1 MTLSG
6 LLGGN
11 KSCADGKFRLWNQK
25 NNRASNSIRSRILK
39 SAVCC
44 MPLLIP
50 SGMPISPCFSLQRA
64 SLLTSQHRQYRHA
77 AHYNV
82 THLRRRAFYSLPSA
96 HMELLSE
103 PPFALP
109 ATFDAVDEAI
119 DSNADLADAILA
131 TGLPSFGIEADDKS
145 WYGYATPND
154 MEKARSTLRLF
165 FRDWSAEGLRERNS
179 SFIPILSALENHL
192 PNLPPE
198 HRHQWKILVPGAGLG
213 RLVFDLCAI
222 GYVVE
227 GNEISYHQLLA
238 SNYILN
244 CTSVAGQHRLF
255 PWAMSFSNHLSRADQ
270 LQSVAVPDIHPA
282 NKLEADSLTVQSG
295 LHYSDRMSMTAGD
308 FCELYRRPDYMCHFD
323 VVVTCFFIDT
333 APNVINYIE
342 TIKHCLKSN
351 GLWINI
357 GPLLW
362 HFESAPIPAERK
374 TQAHRSHDTPAS
386 HLSSSAGIGE
396 PGSFELSND
405 ELMALLERF
414 DFEILEQKQAPA
426 ETTGYVQNPAS
437 MLQNVY
443 NPSFWVARKGR
454 QR

>member
-1 MTLSG
+1 
-6 LLGGN
+6 
-11 KSCADGKFRLWNQK
+11 
-25 NNRASNSIRSRILK
+25 
-39 SAVCC
+39 
-44 MPLLIP
+44 
-50 SGMPISPCFSLQRA
+50 
-64 SLLTSQHRQYRHA
+64 
-77 AHYNV
+77 
-82 THLRRRAFYSLPSA
+82 
-96 HMELLSE
+96 MELLSE

-131 TGLPSFGIEADDKS
+131 SGLPSFGIDANDTS
-145 WYGYATPND
+145 WYGHATPND
-154 MEKARSTLRLF
+154 MEKARSTLRQF

-179 SFIPILSALENHL
+179 SFLPIISALEHHL

-198 HRHQWKILVPGAGLG
+198 RRYQCRILVPGAGLG

-244 CTSVAGQHRLF
+244 CTNAAGQHKLF
-255 PWAMSFSNHLSRADQ
+255 PWAISFSNHLSRADQ
-270 LQSVAVPDIHPA
+270 LQSIAVPDVHPG
-282 NKLEADSLTVQSG
+282 NELEADQHCVNSG
-295 LHYSDRMSMTAGD
+295 VHYSDRMSMTAGD
-308 FCELYRRPDYMCHFD
+308 FCELYRRPNYMNTFD
-323 VVVTCFFIDT
+323 VVVTCFFVDT

-342 TIKHCLKSN
+342 TIRHCLKSN

-362 HFESAPIPAERK
+362 HFESAPTPAEK
-374 TQAHRSHDTPAS
+374 KSQAHCSHDISTS
-386 HLSSSAGIGE
+386 CHSSSAGIGE
-396 PGSFELSND
+396 PGSFELTND
-405 ELMALLERF
+405 ELISLLERL
-414 DFEILEQKQAPA
+414 DFEILEQKQAPSGM
-426 ETTGYVQNPAS
+426 TGYVQNPAS